1 MEIQRTEMEMQKTN
15 MENQKTN
22 MELIQ
27 FFCKELYI
35 IFYSNED
42 LDILMKFSETDVPFH
57 FHSSKIFHI
66 SENLNKNYV
75 KFFTKKLN

>member
-35 IFYSNED
+35 IF
-42 LDILMKFSETDVPFH
+42 IQ
-57 FHSSKIFHI
+57 IF
-66 SENLNKNYV
+66 
-75 KFFTKKLN
+75 